1 MSRQQVAKKEQRLP
15 RHGGRVLAGVARD
28 VTIPHYSPGDALPV
42 MDPTLEARG
51 VALSAYREL
60 LRDARVR
67 TVLGKRKAKVLRRE
81 WTVEPASEEA
91 RDVEIAEAVR
101 RMLAD
106 LPFDAICRRLLDA
119 QLFGY
124 AVAEVIWGVNDD
136 GLIAPRR
143 ILSRKPERF
152 MFDRDWQPRLLTPA
166 QPLHGEALPPRK
178 FIVHRYEAEDSN
190 PYGLGLGSTLYW
202 HVLFKREGVAF
213 WMHFLEKFTS
223 PTPVARYPQGLPDA
237 EVSKLMQSLR
247 DLVQRGVLAVPIGT
261 ELDLLEAKRA
271 GEAGYEAW
279 CRYWDEQTAEVVLG
293 STLGTN
299 VGNVGSKAAAET
311 HVEESEIIADEDAD
325 QLANT
330 LNDQLIRW
338 IVELNW
344 PDATPPTIWWPRPK
358 NALADEE
365 VETARAKRRQEQLAA
380 LRQLKTLGWQPKDEE
395 ALLAEVMDAEV
406 EAAAQTPPP
415 DVAGQRVSGSLEHAA
430 ADGPRDPVVD
440 HLTQQLAE
448 LAGPLVD
455 GWADAVRQRL
465 QAHADAGGD
474 WQGAANAAL
483 SAWQNMEVDPMGRI
497 MGDALALAEL
507 QGRAEV
513 IEETGVNPWAKRH
526 GSKKKP

>member
-1 MSRQQVAKKEQRLP
+1 MSRQSRKAERRTP
-15 RHGGRVLAGVARD
+15 RNGGQVLAGVARD
-28 VTIPHYSPGDALPV
+28 ITIPHYGPGAALPI

-51 VALSAYREL
+51 VALAAYREL

-67 TVLGKRKAKVLRRE
+67 STLNKRKAKVLRRE
-81 WTVEPASEEA
+81 WVVEPASEA
-91 RDVEIAEAVR
+91 PRDAQIAEAVR
-101 RMLAD
+101 RMLAE

-124 AVAEVIWGVNDD
+124 AVTEVIWNVNAD

-152 MFDRDWQPRLLTPA
+152 VFDSDWRPRLLTRDHPVD
-166 QPLHGEALPPRK
+166 GMELPVRK
-178 FIVHRYEAEDSN
+178 FIVHRFEAEDSN

-223 PTPVARYPQGLPDA
+223 PTPLARYPQGLPEA
-237 EVSKLMQSLR
+237 EVNKLMQALR
-247 DLVQRGVLAVPIGT
+247 DLVQRGALAVPIGT
-261 ELDLLEAKRA
+261 ELDLLEARRA

-293 STLGTN
+293 ETLSTNIGST
-299 VGNVGSKAAAET
+299 GSKAAAET
-311 HVEESEIIADEDAD
+311 HAEESEIIADEDAD

-344 PDATPPTIWWPRPK
+344 PDATPPSIWWPRPK
-358 NALADEE
+358 NELAEEE

-380 LRQLKTLGWQPKDEE
+380 LQQLQRLGWQPQDEE
-395 ALLAEVMDAEV
+395 ALLAEVMDVQVQPAQNVPPAAEARGAGV
-406 EAAAQTPPP
+406 SPPAQFA
-415 DVAGQRVSGSLEHAA
+415 V

-440 HLTQQLAE
+440 HLTDQLAA
-448 LAGPLVD
+448 LAGPQVD
-455 GWADAVRQRL
+455 DWADAVWQRL
-465 QAHADAGGD
+465 RAHAAAGDG

-483 SAWQNMEVDPMGRI
+483 SAWADMQADPMGRI
-497 MGDALALAEL
+497 LGDALALAEL

-513 IEETGVNPWAKRH
+513 IEETGINPWAAAR